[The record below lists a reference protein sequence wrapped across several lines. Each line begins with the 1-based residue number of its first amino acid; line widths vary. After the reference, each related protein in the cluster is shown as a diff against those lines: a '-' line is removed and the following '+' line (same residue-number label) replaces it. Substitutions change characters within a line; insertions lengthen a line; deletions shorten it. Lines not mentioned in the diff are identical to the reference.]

1 MKKLSIIFTVMFVI
15 GMMASSAPAQPCVS
29 DEECDD
35 GVSCTIDTCDTIN
48 VCQFTPT
55 DADCPDDGLF
65 CNGDEFC
72 DSENGCSSTGD
83 PCDEDEVCDEETDVC
98 VYDGK
103 KVSVEIK
110 PGSCPNPL
118 NVRSRGVLPVAV
130 LGTEEFDVTTIN
142 PDTIVITREGIDG
155 EVPVIRYSYKDVAT
169 PFEGEL
175 CDCDDLNGDDLNQD
189 GHMDLT
195 LKFRVPELVD
205 GLDLDEVES
214 RETIPLKIIGET
226 EDGTLI
232 MGEDCI
238 RIINRLKWKQDKL
251 KKTKKPK
258 K

>member
-29 DEECDD
+29 DLDCTIPPLLKCVEDQCGECITSEDCDD
-35 GVSCTIDTCDTIN
+35 EISCNGEESCDPDNNTCLPGVST
-48 VCQFTPT
+48 
-55 DADCPDDGLF
+55 
-65 CNGDEFC
+65 
-72 DSENGCSSTGD
+72 
-83 PCDEDEVCDEETDVC
+83 CDEDAVCDEENDVC

-103 KVSVEIK
+103 TVSVEIK

-175 CDCDDLNGDDLNQD
+175 CDCDDLNGDDLNED
-189 GHMDLT
+189 GNMDLT

-214 RETIPLKIIGET
+214 RETIPLKIMGET